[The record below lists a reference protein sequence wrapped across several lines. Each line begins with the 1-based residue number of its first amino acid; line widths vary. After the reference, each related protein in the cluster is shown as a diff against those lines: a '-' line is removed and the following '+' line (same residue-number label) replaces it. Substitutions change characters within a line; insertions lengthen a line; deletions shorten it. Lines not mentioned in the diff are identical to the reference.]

1 MKFIISGASGFV
13 GSALKKA
20 LSEHTIVSIGVSD
33 FAKSDEEF
41 ATVFE
46 SADIIINLAGAPI
59 IARWSDE
66 YKKLLYSSRIDTTSK
81 IVRAIEKMDEKPK
94 LLISTSAVGIY
105 TNSKTQTEDDGE
117 ISNDFLGKLCQEWET
132 SANKAASL
140 CVRTVIFR
148 FGIVL
153 GKGGGALQKMLL
165 PFKLGVGG
173 VIGSGKQAFS
183 WIHIDDLVR
192 AFEFAIENNTLNGTY
207 NLTAPEPT
215 TNKGLTNALAH
226 ALHRPAFFPLPEF
239 ALKLL
244 YSEGAKVLTD
254 GQSVVPNR
262 LLASGFN
269 FRFSNIEQTIEN
281 LVK

>member
-140 CVRTVIFR
+140 GVRTVIFR